1 MMVYEYMHIYMYEY
15 IYEYMHIHI
24 GLYDKSLLPTY
35 LWFTL
40 QPSSAQKITHNL
52 AQDIKPLAAE

>member
-1 MMVYEYMHIYMYEY
+1 MYEY

-40 QPSSAQKITHNL
+40 KPSSAQKITHNL

>member
-1 MMVYEYMHIYMYEY
+1 MYEY

-35 LWFTL
+35 LCFTL